1 MGIDGKIVVEKFDGS
16 DFGFW
21 KMQIEDY
28 MYGKDLWKPLK
39 ARPEKMEP
47 EEWELL
53 DRKAMSAIRLSLS
66 KEVAYHTTAAK
77 STKEMMKILED
88 MYQKPSTANKVNL
101 FRRLFNLE
109 CKRERLCNNISTSL
123 T

>member
-1 MGIDGKIVVEKFDGS
+1 MGIDGKIAVEKFDGS

-28 MYGKDLWKPLK
+28 LYGKDLWKPLK
-39 ARPEKMEP
+39 AKPEKMEP

-66 KEVAYHTTAAK
+66 KEVAYITTAA
-77 STKEMMKILED
+77 
-88 MYQKPSTANKVNL
+88 NL
-101 FRRLFNLE
+101 FQVLKQYVSETING
-109 CKRERLCNNISTSL
+109 KQGTSD
-123 T
+123 